1 MELTHK
7 VVTFAQ
13 HNTMHLYRNKRELA
27 TACSQRQN
35 KHQKK
40 PLNALGDEFLGAVR
54 RESGDSCE
62 KKAQLVTGANHVS
75 PAH

>member
-1 MELTHK
+1 MGDPSHCKYTFIMDYNRSLETKIAWWGGLITNQQRQMELTHK

-35 KHQKK
+35 KHQKN
-40 PLNALGDEFLGAVR
+40 L
-54 RESGDSCE
+54 
-62 KKAQLVTGANHVS
+62 
-75 PAH
+75 